1 MQKKLTIP
9 LLLSCILGLTAC
21 GGGSGGTNNGDTGK
35 NNNRSLS

>member
-21 GGGSGGTNNGDTGK
+21 GGGSGGTNNGDKEGAIQILLK
-35 NNNRSLS
+35 

>member
-21 GGGSGGTNNGDTGK
+21 GGSGGTNNGDTGK